1 MGVGVGGGGGVGS
14 EKTTLKKAQP
24 YRKKLFNVE
33 GSESIDLKFTEIFY
47 TVYLSTYLVVW
58 IAKINKA
65 QR

>member
-1 MGVGVGGGGGVGS
+1 MGVGVGGGLRKNYS
-14 EKTTLKKAQP
+14 QKAQP